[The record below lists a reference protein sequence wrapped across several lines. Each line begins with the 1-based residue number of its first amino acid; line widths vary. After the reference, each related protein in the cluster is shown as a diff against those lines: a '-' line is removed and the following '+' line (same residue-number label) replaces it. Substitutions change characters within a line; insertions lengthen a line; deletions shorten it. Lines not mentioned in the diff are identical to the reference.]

1 MEPARRQREGTRGHG
16 EVAGTHRKLH
26 PSGPKMLS
34 GGSAFQQ
41 CFLSVSRLRS
51 SGFRE
56 AFFVFFLSLCLMVAG
71 CINVPLYFYRDRK
84 LYKLGLKGFYVKDD
98 NGSTGK
104 VTQCTACCVPR
115 YYVICVWLFRVR

>member
-26 PSGPKMLS
+26 PSGPKMPS
-34 GGSAFQQ
+34 GDSAFQL
-41 CFLSVSRLRS
+41 CFLSVARLCS

-104 VTQCTACCVPR
+104 VTMHSMLCAQILCELCVA
-115 YYVICVWLFRVR
+115 I